1 MGAPPARGV
10 TRRRSR
16 PRAWLAL
23 ARVSNLPTIWTNVLA
38 GATLAADAVPAATCV
53 GLAAAVSALYTG
65 GMFLND
71 AFDRGFDAV
80 HRRDR
85 PIPAGEAGAAE
96 VFTIGFALLGV
107 GVLGV
112 GLAGGARAAAWA
124 AALAACVLYYDW
136 HHKQNPIGPLVM
148 GVCRGLVYLTAAAVA
163 AGIVTSA
170 VIAGAVVVTA
180 YVAGFT
186 LLAKYGDDR
195 WGWAIA
201 WLIAG
206 ISIVDAA
213 AIATRGF
220 PVLTLIALAGFPLTL
235 LAQRWVRGT

>member
-1 MGAPPARGV
+1 MGAPSVGGV

-38 GATLAADAVPAATCV
+38 GAALAADAIAPATV
-53 GLAAAVSALYTG
+53 IGLAAAVSGLYAG

-71 AFDRGFDAV
+71 AFDRDVDAAQ
-80 HRRDR
+80 RRDR
-85 PIPAGEAGAAE
+85 PIPAGEAGVGE
-96 VFTIGFALLGV
+96 VFAIGFALLG
-107 GVLGV
+107 LGV
-112 GLAGGARAAAWA
+112 AGAGLAGGARAAAWA
-124 AALAACVLYYDW
+124 AALAACIVYYDW
-136 HHKQNPIGPLVM
+136 RHKKDPIGPIVM
-148 GVCRGLVYLTAAAVA
+148 GVCRGLVYVTAAAAVGVVTAGVVA
-163 AGIVTSA
+163 W
-170 VIAGAVVVTA
+170 AVVVTA

-195 WGWAIA
+195 WGWSIA

-206 ISIVDAA
+206 ISVVDAA

-220 PVLTLIALAGFPLTL
+220 PLLTLLALAGFPLTL
-235 LAQRWVRGT
+235 LCQRWVRGT